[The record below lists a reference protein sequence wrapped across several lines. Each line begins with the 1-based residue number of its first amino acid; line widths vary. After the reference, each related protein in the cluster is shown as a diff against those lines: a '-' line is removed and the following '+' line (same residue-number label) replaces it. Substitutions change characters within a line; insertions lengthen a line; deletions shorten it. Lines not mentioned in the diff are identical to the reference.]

1 MSVVCCWEGEGGGSC
16 WRVRPSPSRSLT
28 FSGSLTTHTNTQ
40 HSLHI
45 YDILHSY
52 IVAARSSII
61 ALKAGPTHGSWGER
75 WKLEKA
81 LWRLWVFDW
90 GHYISRW
97 WGSLF
102 SRKAAVAAIAN

>member
-1 MSVVCCWEGEGGGSC
+1 MLFVVGRGRGGDPAGAC
-16 WRVRPSPSRSLT
+16 VPPPLARSLFLARSPHT
-28 FSGSLTTHTNTQ
+28 LTHTT
-40 HSLHI
+40 LHI